1 MIDQI
6 KIDLK
11 NKLENYYKQNYNLDN
26 INIIVEEPKN
36 ASMGDISIPM
46 FALLKTLH
54 KPLPLVVNEAVEVI
68 NDGNEYIK
76 TINTAGAF
84 INIVLNKENL
94 SQNILTNIYNLKEN
108 YGNANIGEGKTIVL
122 DYSSPNIAK
131 SFSIGHL
138 RSTMIGN
145 ALKLINKKAGYN
157 TVSIN
162 YLGDWGTQFG
172 KMIVAYELWGNDE
185 LINKDPI
192 NELSKLYVRFH
203 QEAKV
208 KPELE
213 DEAREAFRKIELG
226 EPKYLEMWRWIR
238 QESLKESAQIY
249 DLLKVSFDSYNGE
262 AYYNDKMEPVVKEL
276 EDKGLLK
283 EDDGAKIVSL
293 GDDIPPALIKRRDGG
308 SLYITRDL
316 AAVFDR
322 MNTYHF
328 TKALYVVGNEQKLH
342 FTQLKGVLSKM
353 GYDYADKIEHV
364 NFGLYLTG
372 GSKMSTRK
380 GGVVKLYDVLMDAIA
395 QAKAQIEEKNP
406 NLENKDEIA
415 SKVGIGAIVFND
427 LKNHRTNDVEFD
439 LNQMLKFE
447 GQTGPYLQYTGVRIA
462 SILEAKDIDLNNIDN
477 KLFDKPHYFELVK
490 ILAGFKNAIIR
501 ASNESAPSVVAKYL
515 LSLAQAFNA
524 FYAKE
529 KINSEDVKVRNTNFL
544 LAYDIRVVINEGLRL
559 LGIEY
564 VEKM

>member
-6 KIDLK
+6 KVDIK
-11 NKLENYYKQNYNLDN
+11 NKLEQFYKDTYNLEN

-36 ASMGDISIPM
+36 ASLGDISIPM
-46 FALLKTLH
+46 FALLKQLH
-54 KPLPLVVNEAVEVI
+54 KPLPEVTKEAVDVI
-68 NDGNEYIK
+68 SDYKFIK
-76 TINTAGAF
+76 SISVTGAF
-84 INIVLNKENL
+84 INILLNKDEL
-94 SQNILTNIYNLKEN
+94 SKNILLDIYNLKDT
-108 YGNANIGEGKTIVL
+108 YGDLNIGSGKTIVL

-172 KMIVAYELWGNDE
+172 KMIVAYELWGDDAA
-185 LINKDPI
+185 IKKDPI

-203 QEAKV
+203 EEAKV

-226 EPKYLEMWRWIR
+226 EPKYLEMWKWIR
-238 QESLKESAQIY
+238 EESLKESAQIY

-262 AYYNDKMEPVVKEL
+262 AYYNDKMDAVVEEL
-276 EDKGLLK
+276 EQKGLLK

-293 GDDIPPALIKRRDGG
+293 SDDIPPALIKRRDGG

-328 TKALYVVGNEQKLH
+328 DKALYVVGNEQKLH

-353 GYDYADKIEHV
+353 GYDYGNKIEHI
-364 NFGLYLTG
+364 NFGLYLTN

-380 GGVVKLYDVLMDAIA
+380 GGVVKLYDVLMDAIS
-395 QAKAQIEEKNP
+395 QAKKQIEEKNP
-406 NLENKDEIA
+406 NLENKDDIA

-439 LNQMLKFE
+439 LAQMLKFE

-462 SILEAKDIDLNNIDN
+462 SILEGKGIDLNNIDVT
-477 KLFDKPHYFELVK
+477 LFEQPHYFEIVK
-490 ILAGFKNAIIR
+490 SLASFKNAILR

-515 LSLAQAFNA
+515 LSLAQSFNA

-529 KINSEDVKVRNTNFL
+529 KINAEDIKVRNTNFL
-544 LAYDIRVVINEGLRL
+544 LAYDVRVVINEGLRL